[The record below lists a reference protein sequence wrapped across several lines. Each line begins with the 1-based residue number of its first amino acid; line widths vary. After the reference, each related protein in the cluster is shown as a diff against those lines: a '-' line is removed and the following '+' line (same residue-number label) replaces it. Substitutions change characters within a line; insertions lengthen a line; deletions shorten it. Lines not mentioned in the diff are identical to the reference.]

1 MDTKAY
7 SGFIMDAL
15 DYIDKKIELLDNGSV
30 NKAKLHNKVHMQL
43 VIKVKRLF
51 DLTPEKCRGALDD
64 LFRTELN
71 NEITRGREERNPHGN
86 SMYW

>member
-1 MDTKAY
+1 MGNKAY

-30 NKAKLHNKVHMQL
+30 NKEKLHNAVHMQL

-51 DLTPEKCRGALDD
+51 DLTPEKCRDAVDD

-71 NEITRGREERNPHGN
+71 NEITRGQEERNPHGN